1 MAWKENWVFPALD
14 PTQRVASL
22 FHFSLRPTEGEGVFS
37 AKLSVDALGHR
48 YVGRSSIP
56 RDPTELRPVANE
68 RLSLEIV
75 EPGRRFR
82 ISYRS
87 EELSAEIEYT
97 GRFDPY
103 DFGDGPLAPGESL
116 LGEAGRAVFPYR
128 HYEQS
133 LWHEGRIELHA
144 GSRSGQVLEVRG
156 FACRDHSW
164 GWRNDLAFAH
174 HHWVCASFD
183 DRFIQG
189 SVMVED
195 YYPHGPK
202 SGGWISTAAGNDPV
216 RAVDTAGSCSLA
228 GTGPLPGLD
237 RDVRYRVETVEGR
250 VATVVAHLGSDYGR
264 LHLDARAPDRSTI
277 YEDVQIFCDYTLLE
291 TGQRGSGV
299 IELGKRRRATAPPRA
314 SERRSE
320 SARS

>member
-14 PTQRVASL
+14 PVQRVASL
-22 FHFSLRPTEGEGVFS
+22 FHFSLRPTAGEGVFS
-37 AKLSVDALGHR
+37 AKLQLDALEHR
-48 YVGRSSIP
+48 YVGRSPIR
-56 RDPTELRPVANE
+56 RDPTEMPVADE
-68 RLSLEIV
+68 RLSLEVV

-82 ISYRS
+82 IRYRS
-87 EELSAEIEYT
+87 DELSAEIEYT

-103 DFGDGPLAPGESL
+103 DFADGPLAPGESL
-116 LGEAGRAVFPYR
+116 LGDTGRTVFPYR

-133 LWHEGRIELHA
+133 LSHQGRIELHA
-144 GSRSGQVLEVRG
+144 GPRAGEVLEVGG

-164 GWRNDLAFAH
+164 GWRNDLAFAN

-183 DRFIQG
+183 DRYVQG

-202 SGGWISTAAGNDPV
+202 SGGWISIAAGNDPA
-216 RAVDTAGSCSLA
+216 RTVDTGGSCSLT
-228 GTGPLPGLD
+228 GDGPLPALD
-237 RDVRYRVETVEGR
+237 GDVRYRVETVGGQT
-250 VATVVAHLGSDYGR
+250 ATVIAHLGSDYGR

-291 TGQRGSGV
+291 TGQAGSGV
-299 IELGKRRRATAPPRA
+299 IELGKRRRAPA
-314 SERRSE
+314 SPSTPEQRREPSP
-320 SARS
+320 A